1 MVIILLCV
9 GEKYTYPFGTI
20 YPAVFCFFFFF
31 HKSVVKNKNKKQ
43 NTVPTYQSPA

>member
-20 YPAVFCFFFFF
+20 YPAVFF

-43 NTVPTYQSPA
+43 NTLPTYQSPA